1 MRSLGTKAIT
11 KGQATQCVMDYRQ
24 ALILSSKD
32 DGETVEETIEEGIR
46 SNPYAAWEYGMAL
59 RHNAQYDEAQAI
71 HLVTSATF
79 DAISDRSRAVISLL
93 DAGIDAA
100 CTTNNNNKEDTAA
113 KDLLQKGIQSTTT
126 SESRDVALLQRVV
139 AKEGEGRIV
148 LAALEW
154 TNTGGDNSLR
164 GAAEQEI
171 TTTCERMNQ
180 LEQDA
185 LQRLEKTTTTKNNNQ
200 GRSGRGNSG
209 ARTTVSALRFNIDD
223 YPGALETSCSRI
235 QKNQA
240 FQTERLEWPISLQEK
255 VQKLFML
262 K

>member
-1 MRSLGTKAIT
+1 MT
-11 KGQATQCVMDYRQ
+11 DYRQ

-32 DGETVEETIEEGIR
+32 DWETVEDTIEEGIR

-59 RHNAQYDEAQAI
+59 RHNAQYDEAKAI
-71 HLVTSATF
+71 HLVTSETF
-79 DAISDRSRAVISLL
+79 DSISDRSRAVISLL

-100 CTTNNNNKEDTAA
+100 CTTSNKDDNAA
-113 KDLLQKGIQSTTT
+113 KELLQKGIQSTTT

-235 QKNQA
+235 QKNKE

-255 VQKLFML
+255 VQKLSML

>member
-185 LQRLEKTTTTKNNNQ
+185 LQRLEKKTTTKDNQ
-200 GRSGRGNSG
+200 GRRGRGNS
-209 ARTTVSALRFNIDD
+209 ARTTLSSLRFNIDD

-235 QKNQA
+235 QKNKE

-255 VQKLFML
+255 VQKLSML